1 MVSYQEMQFLSCLGG
16 SALVKFIL
24 CSFIG
29 FLSCLGGS
37 ALEHIKINVLIVK
50 DLWSKKAASPFFKRY
65 R

>member
-1 MVSYQEMQFLSCLGG
+1 MWSFLSCQGG
-16 SALVKFIL
+16 SARAQGYSLL
-24 CSFIG
+24 GSF